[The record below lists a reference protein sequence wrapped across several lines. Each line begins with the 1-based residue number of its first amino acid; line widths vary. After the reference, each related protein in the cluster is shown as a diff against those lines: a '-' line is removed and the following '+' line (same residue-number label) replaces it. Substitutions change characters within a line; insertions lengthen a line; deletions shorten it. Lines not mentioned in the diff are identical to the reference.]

1 MTPPAISALDLA
13 LSATLLL
20 LNAGL
25 SLLLGLGL
33 ARSLLI
39 AALRTVVQLLLV
51 GMVWVWDKDSR
62 AARGGNFEHEAARA

>member
-25 SLLLGLGL
+25 SLLLGL
-33 ARSLLI
+33 
-39 AALRTVVQLLLV
+39 LLLPV
-51 GMVWVWDKDSR
+51 YAWVLSR
-62 AARGGNFEHEAARA
+62 DRAEAADFAEARRILGDDFPT

>member
-51 GMVWVWDKDSR
+51 GMVLKTPSLLPWSASGSSKC
-62 AARGGNFEHEAARA
+62 FL